1 MNARNR
7 LKGASVMPPMVTPL
21 TTPPVTSAKP
31 VSEGRRNGSRRST
44 SKGSGQR
51 FKMLNDFVDITMQ
64 QLTPRQAAV
73 WLCLFRDSRNGTASA
88 AQSYIALRCGLQR
101 PTVST
106 TIGELE
112 DLGLVVIIHRGGIN
126 RGLSRYRVCGIAS
139 TG

>member
-7 LKGASVMPPMVTPL
+7 LSGTEVMPPMSTPQP
-21 TTPPVTSAKP
+21 TPEKP
-31 VSEGRRNGSRRST
+31 ETAHRTNGSRRS
-44 SKGSGQR
+44 SPKGAGQR

-64 QLTPRQAAV
+64 QLTPRQTAV
-73 WLCLFRDSRNGTASA
+73 WFCLFRDSRNGTASA

-112 DLGLVVIIHRGGIN
+112 ALGLVVIIHRGGIN
-126 RGLSRYRVCGIAS
+126 RGLSRYGVCAISS